1 MEDSEVD
8 RLRYWSRLWKTL
20 VERTFLPWRHPSFV
34 LYFVVAVVLV
44 GGAGLW
50 LELHKLI
57 FPVADAPQPYDAL
70 RTAIVTFFP
79 ALAGS
84 SCMQV
89 ILEEND
95 DRALR
100 AMAVCVLILLSTL
113 ALAIAPAAVSSGLA
127 LALGGIGSWVALWTW
142 WIANAK
148 QPGLQDDRPDAAV
161 GKRDPKS
168 GLSGSLEGF
177 KA

>member
-1 MEDSEVD
+1 MADSEVD
-8 RLRYWSRLWKTL
+8 RWKYWSRLSKTL
-20 VERTFLPWRHPSFV
+20 VERTIVPWRHPSFV
-34 LYFVVAVVLV
+34 LYFLVAVVLV
-44 GGAGLW
+44 GGAGVW
-50 LELHKLI
+50 LELHNLI
-57 FPVADAPQPYDAL
+57 FPVTEIPQPYSAL

-84 SCMQV
+84 SCMQI

-100 AMAVCVLILLSTL
+100 ALAVCVLILLSTL
-113 ALAIAPAAVSSGLA
+113 ALAIAPASVSSCFA
-127 LALGGIGSWVALWTW
+127 LALGGIGTLAALWTW

-148 QPGLQDDRPDAAV
+148 QPSLQDDRPDAAI
-161 GKRDPKS
+161 GKSDPKS

-177 KA
+177 NA

>member
-1 MEDSEVD
+1 MEESKADLLRHWL
-8 RLRYWSRLWKTL
+8 RLRKTL
-20 VERTFLPWRHPSFV
+20 VDRTMLPWRHPSFV

-44 GGAGLW
+44 GGSGLW

-57 FPVADAPQPYDAL
+57 FPETAAPQSLGAL
-70 RTAIVTFFP
+70 RTALITFFP

-100 AMAVCVLILLSTL
+100 AMAVCMLIVLSAL
-113 ALAIAPAAVSSGLA
+113 ALAIAPSSVSTCAALPIGLVGVW
-127 LALGGIGSWVALWTW
+127 LALWTW

-148 QPGLQDDRPDAAV
+148 QPGFQDERPDAAV

-168 GLSGSLEGF
+168 GLSGTLEGF
-177 KA
+177 TA